1 MASKT
6 RTRKPRLSR
15 NEIQAQALRNAL
27 AERSMANYET
37 IFNDFAEKG
46 VPVDEV
52 KPRENV
58 FSYNAWLALGRQV
71 RKGESGVKIVT
82 WIERKAKAAQ
92 GEAEG
97 QPYKF
102 PRSVTVFHISQ
113 TDQIQRTA
121 TA

>member
-6 RTRKPRLSR
+6 RTRKPRLNRS
-15 NEIQAQALRNAL
+15 EIQAQALRNAL
-27 AERSMANYET
+27 AERSVANYET
-37 IFNDFAEKG
+37 IFNEFAEKG
-46 VPVDEV
+46 VPAEDV

-82 WIERKAKAAQ
+82 WIERKAKTSQ
-92 GEAEG
+92 GEAES
-97 QPYKF
+97 QPCKF

>member
-6 RTRKPRLSR
+6 RTRKTRLNR
-15 NEIQAQALRNAL
+15 GEIQAQALRNAL

-37 IFNDFAEKG
+37 IFSEFAEKG

-82 WIERKAKAAQ
+82 WIERKAK
-92 GEAEG
+92 GDAEG
-97 QPYKF
+97 QSHKF

-113 TDQIQRTA
+113 TDRVQQPA
-121 TA
+121 AV

>member
-6 RTRKPRLSR
+6 RTRKPRLNR
-15 NEIQAQALRNAL
+15 GEVQAQALRNAL

-37 IFNDFAEKG
+37 IFNEFAEKG
-46 VPVDEV
+46 VPVDDV

-71 RKGESGVKIVT
+71 RKGEHGVKIVT
-82 WIERKAKAAQ
+82 WIERKAKK
-92 GEAEG
+92 GEDDAE
-97 QPYKF
+97 PYKF

-113 TDQIQRTA
+113 TDPVERPA
-121 TA
+121 MA